1 MKFRDVLEPET
12 GIFAVALRR
21 HENEAKKKLD
31 TVQGWKT
38 SLIKAANLISPSF
51 RVIRDA
57 RTEKDF
63 REKLDKVKR
72 WKIALTKVANLA
84 GHDSHIIRQ
93 ESELVDKIVND
104 VWKRVKQ
111 VSPSVSDSLVGID
124 SQVEHIKALLLI
136 GFSDVRILGIWGMG
150 GIGKTTVAGAV
161 FKQIACQFEGCCFL
175 ANIGKESEKSG
186 GLTRLGEEL
195 LSKVLQEREVRINTP
210 DIESSYFKDMLHRKK
225 VLIVLD
231 DVNNTEQ
238 LEFLAGDH
246 CWFGT
251 GSRIII
257 TSRDKQVLRKRV
269 DVMYEVKEL
278 NYSEALHLFSR
289 NAFKQSNPLDDFVF
303 LSNLVVRYARGN
315 PLALKVL
322 GSMLFDKSKIEWESA
337 LKKLEKGPQMNIQH
351 VLKLSYDNLDEEEQH
366 IFLHI
371 ACLFEGEDRDSVV
384 RALDG
389 CGFSTDIG
397 IGLDSLP
404 RELRYLYWDGYPLAS
419 LPANLPTNLV
429 ELNLPCSKVEMPW
442 EGAKVPST
450 ISQLNKLTVMSLKH
464 SKNIS
469 SLPTNVDLP
478 SLKTLD
484 LYGCSNLNKF
494 PEVSRNVR
502 YLYLNETAIEEVPLS
517 IECLSKLVILNMKS
531 CTKLKCLPSTICKL
545 KSLEIFILSGCT
557 SLDTFP
563 EILETM
569 DHLQHLDLDETP
581 IVNLSESICNLKA
594 LQVLDLSDCSKLE
607 NLPKNIKNLHFLEE
621 LRARGCNLLKL
632 PAELKYLSSIV
643 ELNLSGNSFDR
654 ISADIEHLSKLR
666 WLNVSSCKQ
675 LQSLPELPP
684 RIKYVNARD
693 CVSLES
699 ISGLKQLFE
708 QGYSNSLTD
717 ETFVFTNC
725 YKLDH
730 EKWGDIVARAQLKI
744 QHFAMGG
751 KCYNR
756 ELYPASSVC
765 FTYPASEIPEW
776 FTGKSIGNSVTIQHL
791 PPHWLND
798 RFLGFAVCVIV
809 AFDDHFICDFPRGVI
824 SCKCN
829 FENNYAGDSSHIFT
843 LESWKYFPARSN
855 GSKHVFLWYDCRWY
869 DTIVAKSDWLN
880 ECWCNKV
887 SFEFSAEILDC
898 YIGANV
904 QEEGNA
910 NCPQVEKCGVH
921 PLYYKDE

>member
-1 MKFRDVLEPET
+1 
-12 GIFAVALRR
+12 
-21 HENEAKKKLD
+21 
-31 TVQGWKT
+31 
-38 SLIKAANLISPSF
+38 
-51 RVIRDA
+51 
-57 RTEKDF
+57 
-63 REKLDKVKR
+63 
-72 WKIALTKVANLA
+72 
-84 GHDSHIIRQ
+84 
-93 ESELVDKIVND
+93 
-104 VWKRVKQ
+104 
-111 VSPSVSDSLVGID
+111 
-124 SQVEHIKALLLI
+124 
-136 GFSDVRILGIWGMG
+136 
-150 GIGKTTVAGAV
+150 
-161 FKQIACQFEGCCFL
+161 
-175 ANIGKESEKSG
+175 
-186 GLTRLGEEL
+186 
-195 LSKVLQEREVRINTP
+195 
-210 DIESSYFKDMLHRKK
+210 
-225 VLIVLD
+225 
-231 DVNNTEQ
+231 
-238 LEFLAGDH
+238 
-246 CWFGT
+246 
-251 GSRIII
+251 
-257 TSRDKQVLRKRV
+257 
-269 DVMYEVKEL
+269 
-278 NYSEALHLFSR
+278 
-289 NAFKQSNPLDDFVF
+289 
-303 LSNLVVRYARGN
+303 
-315 PLALKVL
+315 
-322 GSMLFDKSKIEWESA
+322 
-337 LKKLEKGPQMNIQH
+337 
-351 VLKLSYDNLDEEEQH
+351 
-366 IFLHI
+366 
-371 ACLFEGEDRDSVV
+371 
-384 RALDG
+384 
-389 CGFSTDIG
+389 
-397 IGLDSLP
+397 
-404 RELRYLYWDGYPLAS
+404 
-419 LPANLPTNLV
+419 
-429 ELNLPCSKVEMPW
+429 
-442 EGAKVPST
+442 
-450 ISQLNKLTVMSLKH
+450 MSLKH

-607 NLPKNIKNLHFLEE
+607 NLPKNIKNLHLLEE

-708 QGYSNSLTD
+708 LGYSNSLTD

-725 YKLDH
+725 YKLDQ

-880 ECWCNKV
+880 ERWCNKV

-904 QEEGNA
+904 QEEGKA

-921 PLYYKDE
+921 LLYYKDD